1 LTANAHKTK
10 NRAGEIFFVFW
21 RRPIQLA
28 TNQHYSFWT
37 IVKLVPCWVAILIPP
52 VIERT
57 VLGSKTHYFLYIGL
71 ASVFV
76 LYGLTLRT
84 LFHYLQRT
92 RREPIFVPLGYLAW
106 SVFLCSILAVFAYE
120 YDLLPHVSDSPA
132 TQGRPL
138 IDYLYY
144 AVITFTTVGYG
155 DIIPATV
162 PAKILAM
169 FTALFGATHGV
180 TFVAIVL
187 QALTRPLSKDD
198 D

>member
-1 LTANAHKTK
+1 MQIN
-10 NRAGEIFFVFW
+10 
-21 RRPIQLA
+21 PP
-28 TNQHYSFWT
+28 YSFWT
-37 IVKLVPCWVAILIPP
+37 ILKLLPFWIAILIPP

-57 VLGSKTHYFLYIGL
+57 VLGSRTYYFLYIGL

-84 LFHYLQRT
+84 LFHYLSQV
-92 RREPIFVPLGYLAW
+92 RREPIFVWIGYLLW
-106 SVFLCSILAVFAYE
+106 SLFLCCVLAVFAFQ
-120 YDLLPHVSDSPA
+120 YDLLPHVPA
-132 TQGRPL
+132 PDASSSRPL

-144 AVITFTTVGYG
+144 EIITFTTVGYG
-155 DIIPATV
+155 DIVPSSA

-187 QALTRPLSKDD
+187 QALTRPPANGDA
-198 D
+198 

>member
-1 LTANAHKTK
+1 LW
-10 NRAGEIFFVFW
+10 I
-21 RRPIQLA
+21 
-28 TNQHYSFWT
+28 
-37 IVKLVPCWVAILIPP
+37 AILIPP
-52 VIERT
+52 IIERT
-57 VLGSKTHYFLYIGL
+57 VLISSTYYFLYIGL
-71 ASVFV
+71 ASAFV

-84 LFHYLQRT
+84 LFHYLQQI
-92 RREPIFVPLGYLAW
+92 RREPIFVPLSYLAW

-120 YDLLPHVSDSPA
+120 YDLLPHVSNSSA

-155 DIIPATV
+155 DIIPTTV

-169 FTALFGATHGV
+169 CTALFGATHGV

-187 QALTRPLSKDD
+187 QALTHPPSKGEE
-198 D
+198 

>member
-1 LTANAHKTK
+1 LA
-10 NRAGEIFFVFW
+10 
-21 RRPIQLA
+21 IQLA
-28 TNQHYSFWT
+28 TNQHYSIRTILRLLPFW
-37 IVKLVPCWVAILIPP
+37 IAILIPP
-52 VIERT
+52 LIERT
-57 VLGSKTHYFLYIGL
+57 VLGSSTYYFLYIGL

-84 LFHYLQRT
+84 LFNYLQKI
-92 RREPIFVPLGYLAW
+92 RRELIFVPLSYLAW

-120 YDLLPHVSDSPA
+120 YDLLPHISDSSA

-144 AVITFTTVGYG
+144 EVITFTTVGYG
-155 DIIPATV
+155 DIIPATM
-162 PAKILAM
+162 PAKIFAM

-187 QALTRPLSKDD
+187 QALTHPPSKGEE
-198 D
+198 

>member
-1 LTANAHKTK
+1 L
-10 NRAGEIFFVFW
+10 REIFFVFW

-28 TNQHYSFWT
+28 TNQHYSVRTILKLLPFWF
-37 IVKLVPCWVAILIPP
+37 AILIPP

-57 VLGSKTHYFLYIGL
+57 VLGSKTYYFLYIGL

-84 LFHYLQRT
+84 LFHYLQQI
-92 RREPIFVPLGYLAW
+92 RREPIFVPLSYLAW

-120 YDLLPHVSDSPA
+120 YDLLPHVSEPSA

-144 AVITFTTVGYG
+144 EVITFTTVGYG
-155 DIIPATV
+155 DIIPTTV

-169 FTALFGATHGV
+169 FTGLLGATHGV

-187 QALTRPLSKDD
+187 QALTHLPSKGKE
-198 D
+198 

>member
-1 LTANAHKTK
+1 
-10 NRAGEIFFVFW
+10 
-21 RRPIQLA
+21 LA
-28 TNQHYSFWT
+28 TNQHYSIRTILKLLPFW
-37 IVKLVPCWVAILIPP
+37 LAILIPP

-57 VLGSKTHYFLYIGL
+57 VLGSSTYYFLYVGL

-84 LFHYLQRT
+84 LFHYLQQT
-92 RREPIFVPLGYLAW
+92 RREPIFVPLGYLVW

-120 YDLLPHVSDSPA
+120 YDLLPHVADPSA

-144 AVITFTTVGYG
+144 EVITFTTVGYG

-162 PAKILAM
+162 PAKIFAM

-187 QALTRPLSKDD
+187 QALSRPPSNGEA
-198 D
+198 